1 MDTLDNQSFNDKNS
15 GLTPAA
21 LETIRTTVPWM
32 KFIAIMGFIF
42 IGFVVIGAFMSGAT
56 GTDKGMVQMLTNLV
70 AAVLGFFPTLFLFQ
84 YANNLSYFLESKQ
97 SFDMEQ
103 AMLKQ
108 KNYYIFAGVI
118 MILAIVLILL
128 VFLYALGRSM

>member
-1 MDTLDNQSFNDKNS
+1 
-15 GLTPAA
+15 
-21 LETIRTTVPWM
+21 
-32 KFIAIMGFIF
+32 
-42 IGFVVIGAFMSGAT
+42 
-56 GTDKGMVQMLTNLV
+56 
-70 AAVLGFFPTLFLFQ
+70 GFFPTLFLFQ